1 MLMLKDHYCP
11 ICHRSAIDKRGR
23 TWIECGTHGWIE
35 NPIIKIDLEPVARM
49 TQGKRDNRIPIT
61 I

>member
-23 TWIECGTHGWIE
+23 NWIECSVHNWIE
-35 NPIIKIDLEPVARM
+35 NPIVKINVDSIPIM